1 MKVFAENR
9 KARNSYEFLD
19 FYEAGIVLTG
29 PETKSI
35 RNGGASIVDAF
46 ATIDNEEAYIM
57 EMNIESYKYADNTD
71 YNPKSQRKL
80 LLHKGEIKKLIG
92 LLSQKGYT
100 LIATKVFEKNGYIKI
115 ELALAKGKKEY
126 DKRKKILNK
135 EHSKEI
141 KNY

>member
-9 KARNSYEFLD
+9 KARNSYEFVD
-19 FYEAGIVLTG
+19 FYEAGIVLSG
-29 PETKSI
+29 PETKSV
-35 RNGGASIVDAF
+35 RSGGVSIVDAF
-46 ATIDNEEAYIM
+46 ASIDKEEAYIM
-57 EMNIESYKYADNTD
+57 EMNIEPYKYSDNTD
-71 YNPKSQRKL
+71 YNAKSQRKL

-115 ELALAKGKKEY
+115 ELALAKGKKDY

-135 EHSKEI
+135 EHAKEI